1 MQKKKSLSI
10 PRFVQTCF
18 WLLLILIIWEI
29 ASRAGFVSAYLLPP
43 FSKVAVR
50 LITELFGGAFGL
62 QVLNSLRLV
71 VTGMGVSFLLSVLFA
86 LLCVYSRVCES
97 LILSLCT
104 IFNPLPGMAIMP
116 ILMMWFGIGDSVIVA
131 LIGHAVLWPLT
142 TNLLTGFRSIPVIYK
157 EWCKNIRLS
166 PSNNL
171 RHVLVFAVMPS
182 FLSGLRIGWGRA
194 WRALISAEMVFGM
207 IGTLGGV
214 GYYIYTNRAY
224 ANVTNV
230 FVGVIAIVIIGICVE
245 QLFHIIEQ
253 KTVVK
258 WGMSDG
264 N

>member
-1 MQKKKSLSI
+1 MQKKKLSSV
-10 PRFVQTCF
+10 PRFVQTCL
-18 WLLLILIIWEI
+18 WLCLILALWEL
-29 ASRAGFVSAYLLPP
+29 ASRTGLVSAYLLPP
-43 FSKVAVR
+43 FSQVAVR
-50 LITELFGGAFGL
+50 LVTELFGGSFGL
-62 QVLNSLRLV
+62 QVLNSMRLV
-71 VTGMGVSFLLSVLFA
+71 LLGMGASFVLSVLFA

-131 LIGHAVLWPLT
+131 LICHAVLWPLT
-142 TNLLTGFRSIPVIYK
+142 TNLLTGFRSIPVLYK

-166 PSNNL
+166 PMNNL

-245 QLFHIIEQ
+245 QLFHIVEQ
-253 KTVVK
+253 KTVIK

-264 N
+264 T